1 MSNNNNNIDLYPEIK
16 VQHLTEEDNF
26 FDTPDLLFKIIV
38 IGNAGVGKSCLSYY
52 GTTKK
57 FLENYKP
64 TLGFEYYK
72 YNAIVDNKKIR
83 LQIFDTCG
91 QEIYNSLIKNFYKN
105 TGLAIIVYSIDDYN
119 SFKGIDNWVKQLK
132 SYATPDIQI
141 FLIGNKNDL
150 PNREVSYEEGENYK
164 NEYKFNIFME
174 SSAKSGFNVEKI
186 FDNAIK
192 ILYVKHEKL
201 KNFSGVCINI
211 SKDDDKISKENIKLD
226 AKELIKKNKKKKKCS
241 YKIK

>member
-1 MSNNNNNIDLYPEIK
+1 MSNNNNNNNIDLYPEIQI
-16 VQHLTEEDNF
+16 QHSSEDDNSF
-26 FDTPDLLFKIIV
+26 ENPDLLFKIII

-52 GTTKK
+52 ASSKK

-72 YNAIVDNKKIR
+72 YNAIIDNLKIR

-91 QEIYNSLIKNFYKN
+91 QEIYNSLIRNFYKN

-119 SFKGIDNWVKQLK
+119 SFKGVDNWIKQLK
-132 SYATPDIQI
+132 LYANPDIHI

-150 PNREVSYEEGENYK
+150 TNREVTYEEGEKYK
-164 NEYKFNIFME
+164 NEYKLNIFME
-174 SSAKSGFNVEKI
+174 ASAKNGFNVENI

-192 ILYVKHEKL
+192 ILYVKYK
-201 KNFSGVCINI
+201 KFKDFSGVCRNI
-211 SKDDDKISKENIKLD
+211 IKDDDSTLMENIKLD
-226 AKELIKKNKKKKKCS
+226 TKKLIKKNKKKIKCCF
-241 YKIK
+241 